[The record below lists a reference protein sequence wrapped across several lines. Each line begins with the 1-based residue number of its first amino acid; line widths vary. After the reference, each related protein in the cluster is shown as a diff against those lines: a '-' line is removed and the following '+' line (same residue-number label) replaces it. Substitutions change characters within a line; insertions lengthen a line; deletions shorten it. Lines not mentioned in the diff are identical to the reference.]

1 MESGNENR
9 VTLCEDGKYRWT
21 YELNLYKNP
30 TVFFLVWKI
39 FFFVILG
46 IFAFTIIF
54 DAVEWGGFDFERILE
69 SLKFLGFFMIGMT
82 VLTAFGY
89 FLYAV
94 MAGGKYT
101 VEFEMDAK
109 GVNHKQTDSQAK
121 RARKVG
127 KALFAGGIATGRFT
141 TAGIGINS
149 QRTEMYSDF
158 EKTKKVKAYKRR
170 NLIKVNGLLSHN
182 QVYTAKGDFEF
193 VKEFIISHCP
203 NLKNN

>member
-1 MESGNENR
+1 MENGSENR

-21 YELNLYKNP
+21 YELNLFTNP
-30 TVFFLVWKI
+30 TVLFLVWKI

-46 IFAFTIIF
+46 IFAFT
-54 DAVEWGGFDFERILE
+54 AVIDVFEWGLDSERLLE
-69 SLKFLGFFMIGMT
+69 TLKFFGFFMIGMT
-82 VLTAFGY
+82 ALTALGY
-89 FLYAV
+89 FLYAA
-94 MAGGKYT
+94 MNGGKYT

-109 GVNHKQTDSQAK
+109 GINHKQTESQAK

-127 KALFAGGIATGRFT
+127 KALVFGGLAAGRLT
-141 TAGIGINS
+141 TVGVGLNS

-182 QVYTAKGDFEF
+182 QVYTAKEDFEF
-193 VKEFIISHCP
+193 VKEFIVSHCP
-203 NLKNN
+203 NIKK